1 MCESRDIEL
10 NNIVVV
16 FHLTEY
22 DTITG
27 LHFFEPATATIRK
40 GVKGQN

>member
-16 FHLTEY
+16 FHLTKY
-22 DTITG
+22 DTITV
-27 LHFFEPATATIRK
+27 LLFFEPANATIRER
-40 GVKGQN
+40 VKGQN